1 MNAKNAVKKRLG
13 TQGTALLQRDI
24 YRLFRTP
31 LLYLF
36 MLCAAVIPGSMSVMT
51 GFEPGYDA
59 WGQVSGLFSAGIFA
73 IAGVFLAFFIGNDYK
88 SGAVKNIFSLF
99 PKKRGY
105 AAAKLITGEVAGIM
119 ILAGYVLGAAVF
131 GVFTGADFTSGLFD
145 MLCAVIAKAGMM
157 FLFSGIYVCVAAL
170 FRNKVWF
177 SVFGILAATMLFIP
191 ALLITLGTPLI
202 MAGLSIAAGVI
213 GLFVFPGIAA
223 LIMNK
228 LDALA

>member
-24 YRLFRTP
+24 YRFFRTP

-88 SGAVKNIFSLF
+88 SGAVKNICRASSRMCSLF
-99 PKKRGY
+99 
-105 AAAKLITGEVAGIM
+105 TQ
-119 ILAGYVLGAAVF
+119 
-131 GVFTGADFTSGLFD
+131 
-145 MLCAVIAKAGMM
+145 
-157 FLFSGIYVCVAAL
+157 
-170 FRNKVWF
+170 RN
-177 SVFGILAATMLFIP
+177 STMLSRKYIIIKQRSIYYLILSIRKIEVI
-191 ALLITLGTPLI
+191 LLIGSEFHKTVSSRGEICTHLRCK
-202 MAGLSIAAGVI
+202 SR
-213 GLFVFPGIAA
+213 
-223 LIMNK
+223 K
-228 LDALA
+228 HHK